1 MQQKQFAFIPWWIIP
16 VLSRNNL
23 KKEDLLSFER
33 IRQFLS
39 TEDLASLV
47 ALSHLTKY
55 FVGSGAEYDITHWT
69 DRWVATA
76 TDARSKEAIDNIA
89 MLGVQATTIDE
100 TLSRISARDGSVPTA
115 MFNDG
120 VVDAN
125 KSDTFVVS
133 LMGDFGVA
141 VVLNSGFS
149 LIQHAQNSIN
159 LLRCMVKQLYV
170 YEDYH
175 QLMSRGIGE
184 AYIESLMH

>member
-1 MQQKQFAFIPWWIIP
+1 MQKKQFAFIPWWIIP

-47 ALSHLTKY
+47 ALSRLTKY
-55 FVGSGAEYDITHWT
+55 FAGNGLEYDTTHWD
-69 DRWVATA
+69 DRWVAPA
-76 TDARSKEAIDNIA
+76 TDARSKEAIANIT
-89 MLGVQATTIDE
+89 MLAAQEPFLDE
-100 TLSRISARDGSVPTA
+100 TLRRICAGDNAAPISLLSIG
-115 MFNDG
+115 
-120 VVDAN
+120 DADVK
-125 KSDTFVVS
+125 KSDTFEVS

-141 VVLNSGFS
+141 VVINPGFT
-149 LIQHAQNSIN
+149 LLQHAENSIN

-175 QLMSRGIGE
+175 QLMSRDIGE